1 MRAFAA
7 EFLFDKIAAMQELAY
22 QRLPGGDIAVGFQP
36 HAAVHFPF
44 SIRNPFFNLFVNLG
58 AIPFDILVKLRLA
71 LQKQEVLILF
81 HEPESGGKGTHCLF
95 PGML

>member
-1 MRAFAA
+1 MRAFTA
-7 EFLFDKIAAMQELAY
+7 ELLFDKIAAMQELAY

-36 HAAVHFPF
+36 HTAVHFPF
-44 SIRNPFFNLFVNLG
+44 PIRNPFFNLFVNLG

-81 HEPESGGKGTHCLF
+81 HEPESGRKGTHCLF